1 MFNTYNIVN
10 HTKTIKPYPPRQNH
24 FKTTI
29 HFNILSINNGLF
41 QLKFFNKLRR
51 EI

>member
-1 MFNTYNIVN
+1 MFIAYNIVN
-10 HTKTIKPYPPRQNH
+10 HTEAKKFYPPGQNH

-29 HFNILSINNGLF
+29 HFNILSINNGSFLLTF
-41 QLKFFNKLRR
+41 YNKLRR